1 MAAIRLHYLNI
12 ALYSDD
18 PTLLGVFVAV
28 WTQIEL
34 DYSIMA
40 GTLPCLGPFMTPFST
55 SYQTRTPQVLSQRSA
70 ENYKLHSMSL
80 SSDHRPDDK
89 STVHTFVRECPQI
102 DERIMRPDQFSHA
115 TTVSHGPGL
124 KNDQQSIESMDSQQM
139 IIRKDIEW
147 SIARD

>member
-1 MAAIRLHYLNI
+1 MAAIRLHKLKL
-12 ALYSDD
+12 AFYSDD
-18 PTLLGVFVAV
+18 STLLGAFVTV

-55 SYQTRTPQVLSQRSA
+55 SYQTRTPQILSERSA
-70 ENYKLHSMSL
+70 ENYKLHSMSVA
-80 SSDHRPDDK
+80 SDHRPDDK
-89 STVHTFVRECPQI
+89 SAVHTSVRECLRT
-102 DERIMRPDQFSHA
+102 DKRILRPDQFSHA
-115 TTVSHGPGL
+115 ATITHGPGL
-124 KNDQQSIESMDSQQM
+124 KNDQQSMESMDSQQM

>member
-1 MAAIRLHYLNI
+1 MSL

-18 PTLLGVFVAV
+18 PTLLGAFVAV

-55 SYQTRTPQVLSQRSA
+55 SYQTRTPYILSQRSA
-70 ENYKLHSMSL
+70 ENYKLRSMSL
-80 SSDHRPDDK
+80 ASDHRPDDK
-89 STVHTFVRECPQI
+89 SAVHTSVRECPQI
-102 DERIMRPDQFSHA
+102 DERILRPDQFSHA
-115 TTVSHGPGL
+115 VTVSHGRDL
-124 KNDQQSIESMDSQQM
+124 KNDQQSIESIDSQQM

-147 SIARD
+147 SIARE